1 MSLARGGHS
10 WNPVHDVTANSR
22 RWRAIGWHGRRDWW
36 HIDSFNAP
44 WRKTS
49 RPSMNNEPL
58 KLLRLEMRD
67 GANAI
72 VLDSVRPIERA
83 RSPAAVLEQEMISKE
98 GPH

>member
-1 MSLARGGHS
+1 
-10 WNPVHDVTANSR
+10 
-22 RWRAIGWHGRRDWW
+22 
-36 HIDSFNAP
+36 
-44 WRKTS
+44 
-49 RPSMNNEPL
+49 MNNEPL